1 MVALRPLLEHWWKK
15 RWPTFIRRCLNADS
29 LKVWEEKQPDIE
41 TWFSVLNFFLV
52 FFSCRYLPLFPIEV
66 HHSTDG
72 HKSRPAIQLSRAGCE
87 SLKPLHQRQRAIATA
102 TKDASHAWHYRDLSQ
117 WSEWESGNSSDGASW
132 MSWAWGVWG
141 GVWKHK
147 LKGQLFLLT
156 KAEAIWSGIIFTRW
170 IVKNLGGKVFETRWL
185 QSIWDI
191 TAICCWDDYP
201 QKCECKTSMT
211 NTYLRTFYKVYDH
224 PLHGCIGGTV
234 ECNFRGCRLAF
245 LRNMRC
251 MIPMRVS

>member
-1 MVALRPLLEHWWKK
+1 MVALRPLLEHWWKR
-15 RWPTFIRRCLNADS
+15 RWPTFIRSCLNADS

-41 TWFSVLNFFLV
+41 TWWNVAFFP
-52 FFSCRYLPLFPIEV
+52 CRYSPPFPNRV

-87 SLKPLHQRQRAIATA
+87 SLKPLHQRQRAIA

-132 MSWAWGVWG
+132 MSWAWGVWR

-156 KAEAIWSGIIFTRW
+156 KAEAIWSGIIFRTW

-191 TAICCWDDYP
+191 TAICCWDDYS
-201 QKCECKTSMT
+201 QKCECKKSLANT
-211 NTYLRTFYKVYDH
+211 NLMTFYKVYDHH

-234 ECNFRGCRLAF
+234 ECNFRGCRL
-245 LRNMRC
+245 
-251 MIPMRVS
+251 STSKWESKEGDS